1 MFAMRPLA
9 RQGRQQLRSMMR
21 NEPAQMQQ
29 RRAMSGGEDDGVRR
43 VNWWDAPQNPDI
55 WQKHHLAWI
64 TAGIYY
70 GVYCLVSGGGS
81 KEETPAPAK

>member
-43 VNWWDAPQNPDI
+43 
-55 WQKHHLAWI
+55 
-64 TAGIYY
+64 
-70 GVYCLVSGGGS
+70 
-81 KEETPAPAK
+81 

>member
-9 RQGRQQLRSMMR
+9 RQGKQIRAMMR

-29 RRAMSGGEDDGVRR
+29 RRGMAGGEDDGVHR

-64 TAGIYY
+64 TAGIY
-70 GVYCLVSGGGS
+70 GGLGWLLSGGS
-81 KEETPAPAK
+81 KDEKAAK